1 LVGFGRIVAVDKERY
16 CMDVLGDDG
25 RFYSGV
31 QVPMIAGVDG
41 VYGLSFVPAV
51 GQRCVILGGSVGFA
65 VLPIFSALGE
75 RGFNA
80 KREFQGKVH
89 LSRKPKGVEGE
100 LFLSLPQTVLDVLPD
115 GRLYLYLGDFENVLT
130 SVEMEPTFAK
140 IKTASFSLITA
151 GMVFEHVFDEESG
164 EGKTWWHFQ
173 RFREGGTR
181 MDLSASDKIEL
192 SCETPSSKLE
202 AALGEGFSFFVPGL
216 SLSCKEGLATLSVQ
230 DLSASGESLRLEFGG
245 VDLSSKAL
253 ELKVGNVTVKISA
266 GKVSVEAGGAF
277 VALERGKVEV
287 AAREVEV
294 SARTLRLKGDVVVD
308 GTLSAR
314 SGEFDAVG
322 ARRVTV
328 LGEDVATIPKVQ
340 NALESLAFDV
350 SAFAAAYSAHAHATS
365 GAFTT
370 TPIGSAP
377 TINPPRLL

>member
-1 LVGFGRIVAVDKERY
+1 MIGFGRIVAVDKERY

-31 QVPMIAGVDG
+31 QIPMIAGVDG

-75 RGFNA
+75 KGFNA
-80 KREFQGKVH
+80 RKEIGGKVH

-130 SVEMEPTFAK
+130 SVEMEPTFTK
-140 IKTASFSLITA
+140 IKTASFSLIAA

-164 EGKTWWHFQ
+164 EGRTWWHFQ
-173 RFREGGTR
+173 RFREGGTKV
-181 MDLSASDKIEL
+181 DFSASDKVEL

-202 AALGEGFSFFVPGL
+202 AALGEGFSFSVPGL
-216 SLSCKEGLATLSVQ
+216 KISCESGLATLSVR
-230 DLSASGESLRLEFGG
+230 DLSASGESLRLEFDG
-245 VDLSSKAL
+245 VDLSAKAL
-253 ELKVGNVTVKISA
+253 ELKVGNVTVRVSA
-266 GKVSVEAGGAF
+266 GKVSVEAEGAF

-294 SARTLRLKGDVVVD
+294 NARVRLKGDVVVD
-308 GTLSAR
+308 GTLRAR
-314 SGEFDAVG
+314 NGEFDAVRAG
-322 ARRVTV
+322 RVTV
-328 LGEDVATIPKVQ
+328 LGEDVATVPKVQ

-350 SAFAAAYSAHAHATS
+350 SAFAAAYSAHTHATS

-377 TINPPRLL
+377 AINPPRLL